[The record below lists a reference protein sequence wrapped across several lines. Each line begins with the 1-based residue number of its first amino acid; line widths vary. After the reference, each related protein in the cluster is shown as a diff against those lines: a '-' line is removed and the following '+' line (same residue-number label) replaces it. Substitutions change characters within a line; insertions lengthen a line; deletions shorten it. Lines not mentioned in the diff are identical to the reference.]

1 MRLLQ
6 LHSDFVEY
14 QPIAK
19 EIREA
24 EENVSSSRV
33 RFEDIVVTL
42 VAIENGDDENLA
54 RIAVNEIEKYLATV
68 KSKRLLIYPYAHLTS
83 DLALPE
89 RALEVIMS
97 IEKFARE
104 RFVDVHRAP
113 FGWTKAFE
121 IKVKGHA
128 LAENYKIVT
137 KQTSNIA
144 PVVASSSDHIINSC
158 ETKVSSAL
166 REEEKLASIWYIL
179 EPDGKLSPI
188 KEYKFN
194 AGNQNLHALANYEMA
209 KKRSTVE
216 QPAHV
221 KLMKRMGIADYEPAS
236 DVGNLRYYPKGKL
249 MKSLIEQYV
258 TQQVMEYGGIE
269 VETPIMYDSKHPSLE
284 SYFNRFPARQYTI
297 TSDNNKQLFLRFAAC
312 FGQFLMAKDFQI
324 SYKHLPLKL
333 YELTRYSFRRE
344 KSGELSGLRRLRAFS
359 MPDCHALCSNMEQ
372 AKEELLRRFELSN
385 TVINALGL
393 STTNDLEMAIRF
405 TEDFYAGNQTF
416 INKIVSRFGRPVLVE
431 IWKDRS
437 FYFIL
442 KWEFNYIDSTGKASA
457 LSTDQID
464 VENGSRYGIEFVD
477 ENGEKKNP
485 IILHNSPS
493 GAVERVMFALLE
505 NCAKVARDGGKPSLP
520 LWLAHTQV
528 RIIPVSTQHL
538 DLCREIYT
546 ELSRRKVRT
555 DIDDRNESVANK
567 IRQSE
572 TEWNNYT
579 IVIGDKEMQ
588 TGWLVVRD
596 RNQGEQRKMML
607 AQLGDEINSLT
618 NGKPYI
624 PLNLPPY
631 LSNRPQIMV

>member
-54 RIAVNEIEKYLATV
+54 RIAVNEIERYLATV

-121 IKVKGHA
+121 IKVKGHP

-144 PVVASSSDHIINSC
+144 PVVASSSDRIINSW

-209 KKRSTVE
+209 KRRSTVE

-312 FGQFLMAKDFQI
+312 FGQFLMAKDFQL

-372 AKEELLRRFELSN
+372 AKEELLRRFELST

-405 TEDFYAGNQTF
+405 TEDFYNGNQTF

-546 ELSRRKVRT
+546 ALSRRKVRT

-572 TEWNNYT
+572 TEWINYT

>member
-24 EENVSSSRV
+24 EENVSSSKV
-33 RFEDIVVTL
+33 RFEDLVVTL

-54 RIAVNEIEKYLATV
+54 RIAVNEIERYLATV

-97 IEKFARE
+97 IEKFAKE

-121 IKVKGHA
+121 IKVKGHP

-144 PVVASSSDHIINSC
+144 PVVASSSDRINNSW

-221 KLMKRMGIADYEPAS
+221 RLMKRMGIADYEPAS

-269 VETPIMYDSKHPSLE
+269 VETPIMYDSKHPSME

-312 FGQFLMAKDFQI
+312 FGQFLMAKDFQL

-372 AKEELLRRFELSN
+372 AKEELLRRFELST

-405 TEDFYAGNQTF
+405 TEDFYNGNQTF

-546 ELSRRKVRT
+546 ALSRRKVRT

-572 TEWNNYT
+572 TEWINYT

-588 TGWLVVRD
+588 TGWFVVRD
-596 RNQGEQRKMML
+596 RNQGEQRKIML

>member
-14 QPIAK
+14 QPISK

-24 EENVSSSRV
+24 EENVSSSKV
-33 RFEDIVVTL
+33 RFEDLVVTL

-54 RIAVNEIEKYLATV
+54 RIAVNEIETYLVTV

-83 DLALPE
+83 ELALPE
-89 RALEVIMS
+89 RALEVILS

-104 RFVDVHRAP
+104 RLVDVHRAP

-121 IKVKGHA
+121 IKVKGHP

-137 KQTSNIA
+137 KQASNIA
-144 PVVASSSDHIINSC
+144 PVVVSSSDRIINSW

-166 REEEKLASIWYIL
+166 REEEKLSSIWYIL

-188 KEYKFN
+188 KDYKFK
-194 AGNQNLHALANYEMA
+194 AGDQNLHTLANYEMA
-209 KKRSTVE
+209 KKRLTVE

-221 KLMKRMGIADYEPAS
+221 RLMKRMGIADYEPAS

-258 TQQVMEYGGIE
+258 TQQVMEYGGME

-312 FGQFLMAKDFQI
+312 FGQFLMAKDFQL

-372 AKEELLRRFELSN
+372 AKEELLRRFELST

-405 TEDFYAGNQTF
+405 TEDFYKGNETF

-477 ENGEKKNP
+477 ENGKKKNP

-572 TEWNNYT
+572 TEWINYT
-579 IVIGDKEMQ
+579 IVIGDKELQ
-588 TGWLVVRD
+588 TGWFVVRD
-596 RNQGEQRKMML
+596 RNQGEQRKIVL

>member
-24 EENVSSSRV
+24 EENVSSSKV

-54 RIAVNEIEKYLATV
+54 RIAVNEIEKHLATV

-121 IKVKGHA
+121 IKVKGHP

-144 PVVASSSDHIINSC
+144 PVVASSSDQIINSW

-221 KLMKRMGIADYEPAS
+221 RLMKRMGIADYEPAS

-269 VETPIMYDSKHPSLE
+269 VETPIMYDSKHPSME

-312 FGQFLMAKDFQI
+312 FGQFLMAKDFQL

-372 AKEELLRRFELSN
+372 AKEELLRRFELST

-405 TEDFYAGNQTF
+405 TEDFYNGNQTF

-572 TEWNNYT
+572 TEWINYT

-596 RNQGEQRKMML
+596 RNQGEQRKIML

>member
-24 EENVSSSRV
+24 EENVSRSKV
-33 RFEDIVVTL
+33 RLEELVVSL
-42 VAIENGDDENLA
+42 VAVENGDDESLA
-54 RIAVNEIEKYLATV
+54 SIAVNEIESYLAKL
-68 KSKRLLIYPYAHLTS
+68 KSNRLLIYPYAHLTS
-83 DLALPE
+83 DLAPAQ
-89 RALEVIMS
+89 RAFKVIMS
-97 IEKFARE
+97 IEKVAKE
-104 RFVDVHRAP
+104 RTLEVYRAP

-121 IKVKGHA
+121 IKVKGHP
-128 LAENYKIVT
+128 LAENYKIIT
-137 KQTSNIA
+137 KQATRSVQVA
-144 PVVASSSDHIINSC
+144 ASSGDLSSNSW
-158 ETKVSSAL
+158 ETMVSSAL
-166 REEEKLASIWYIL
+166 GEEEKLASIWCIL

-188 KEYKFN
+188 KDYKFK
-194 AGNQNLHALANYEMA
+194 AGDQKLQALANYEMA
-209 KKRSTVE
+209 KKRSSDD
-216 QPAHV
+216 QPAHIR
-221 KLMKRMGIADYEPAS
+221 LMKRMAIADYEPAS
-236 DVGNLRYYPKGKL
+236 DVGNMRYYPKGKL
-249 MKSLIEQYV
+249 MKSLIERYV
-258 TQQVMEYGGIE
+258 TQEVVEYGGIE

-297 TSDNNKQLFLRFAAC
+297 SSDNNKQLFLRFAAC
-312 FGQFLMAKDFQI
+312 FGQFLMAKDFQL
-324 SYKHLPLKL
+324 SYKHLPLRL

-359 MPDCHALCSNMEQ
+359 MPDCHALCSSMEQ
-372 AKEELLRRFELSN
+372 AKEELLRRFELST
-385 TVINALGL
+385 TVINGLGL
-393 STTNDLEMAIRF
+393 STTNDLEMAVRF
-405 TEDFYAGNQTF
+405 TEDFYNEHQAF
-416 INKIVSRFGRPVLVE
+416 INKIVSTFGRKVLVE

-464 VENGSRYGIEFVD
+464 VENGIRYGIEFVD
-477 ENGEKKNP
+477 ENGKKKNP

-505 NCAKVARDGGKPSLP
+505 NCAKVAREGRKPSLP

-538 DLCREIYT
+538 DLCREIYAD
-546 ELSRRKVRT
+546 LSRRKVRA
-555 DIDDRNESVANK
+555 DIDDRNESLANK

-572 TEWNNYT
+572 TDWINYT
-579 IVIGDKEMQ
+579 MVIGDKERQ
-588 TGWLVVRD
+588 TGTFVVRD
-596 RNQGEQRKMML
+596 RTKGEQRKIML

-618 NGKPYI
+618 KGKPYL
-624 PLNLPPY
+624 PLNLPPH

>member
-24 EENVSSSRV
+24 EENVSSSKV
-33 RFEDIVVTL
+33 RFEDLVVTL

-54 RIAVNEIEKYLATV
+54 RIAVNEIERYLATV

-97 IEKFARE
+97 IEKFAKE

-121 IKVKGHA
+121 IKVKGHP

-144 PVVASSSDHIINSC
+144 PVVASSSDRINNSW

-221 KLMKRMGIADYEPAS
+221 RLMKRMGIADYEPAS

-258 TQQVMEYGGIE
+258 TQQVMEYGGME

-312 FGQFLMAKDFQI
+312 FGQFLMAKDFQL

-372 AKEELLRRFELSN
+372 AKEELLRRFELST

-405 TEDFYAGNQTF
+405 TEDFYNGNQTF

-546 ELSRRKVRT
+546 ELSSRKVRT

-572 TEWNNYT
+572 TEWINYT
-579 IVIGDKEMQ
+579 IVIGDKELQ
-588 TGWLVVRD
+588 TGWFVVRD
-596 RNQGEQRKMML
+596 RNQGEQRKIML

>member
-24 EENVSSSRV
+24 EENVSSSKV
-33 RFEDIVVTL
+33 RFEDLVVTL

-54 RIAVNEIEKYLATV
+54 RIAVNEIERYLATV

-89 RALEVIMS
+89 RALEVIKS
-97 IEKFARE
+97 IEKFAKE

-121 IKVKGHA
+121 IKVKGHP

-144 PVVASSSDHIINSC
+144 PVVASSSDRINNSW

-221 KLMKRMGIADYEPAS
+221 RLMKRMGIADYEPAS

-312 FGQFLMAKDFQI
+312 FGQFLMAKDFQL

-372 AKEELLRRFELSN
+372 AKEELLRRFELST

-405 TEDFYAGNQTF
+405 TEDFYNGNQTF

-546 ELSRRKVRT
+546 ELSSRKVRT

-572 TEWNNYT
+572 TEWINYT

-588 TGWLVVRD
+588 TGWFVVRD
-596 RNQGEQRKMML
+596 RNLGEQRKIML

>member
-24 EENVSSSRV
+24 EENVSSSKV

-121 IKVKGHA
+121 IKVKGHP

-144 PVVASSSDHIINSC
+144 PVVASSSDHIINSW

-221 KLMKRMGIADYEPAS
+221 RLMKRMGIADYEPAS

-312 FGQFLMAKDFQI
+312 FGQFLMAKDFQL

-372 AKEELLRRFELSN
+372 AKEELLRRFELST

-405 TEDFYAGNQTF
+405 TEDFYNGNQTF